1 MTDVG
6 TDVTP
11 RELASGKVLVD
22 EPAPGVAR
30 LRISNARRSGALD
43 HEILD
48 GLTEAL
54 GSLDARCVVITG
66 EGSVFSAG
74 YDIGDFEDG
83 EAFAAAAEELVA
95 HPFTAAID
103 AVEDYP
109 YTVIAA
115 LNGHAIGGGL
125 ELAVACD
132 IRLAAEGIRLGMPPV
147 KLGLI
152 YSHTGLR
159 RFMDVCGVA
168 GASELFLTGRNVDA
182 GRAAAMGLVNRV
194 VAVED
199 LEEEVLSLASEA
211 AGGAPLSVAGNKR
224 IMRTLRRHAAS
235 LPPEVARD
243 LVELRESCFRSE
255 DFQEGVRAFAEKRSP
270 EWKGR

>member
-1 MTDVG
+1 M
-6 TDVTP
+6 
-11 RELASGKVLVD
+11 
-22 EPAPGVAR
+22 
-30 LRISNARRSGALD
+30 
-43 HEILD
+43 
-48 GLTEAL
+48 
-54 GSLDARCVVITG
+54 
-66 EGSVFSAG
+66 
-74 YDIGDFEDG
+74 
-83 EAFAAAAEELVA
+83 
-95 HPFTAAID
+95 
-103 AVEDYP
+103 EDYP

-132 IRLAAEGIRLGMPPV
+132 IRLAADGIRLGMPPV

-168 GASELFLTGRNVDA
+168 GASELFLTGRGVDA

-194 VAVED
+194 VAADD
-199 LEEEVLSLASEA
+199 LEGEVLSLASEA
-211 AGGAPLSVAGNKR
+211 AAGAPLSVAGNKR
-224 IMRTLRRHAAS
+224 IMRTLRRHAAE
-235 LPPEVARD
+235 LPPEVERD

>member
-11 RELASGKVLVD
+11 RELASGKVLID

-48 GLTEAL
+48 GVTEAL
-54 GSLDARCVVITG
+54 EGLDARCVVITG

-74 YDIGDFEDG
+74 YD
-83 EAFAAAAEELVA
+83 
-95 HPFTAAID
+95 
-103 AVEDYP
+103 
-109 YTVIAA
+109 
-115 LNGHAIGGGL
+115 
-125 ELAVACD
+125 
-132 IRLAAEGIRLGMPPV
+132 MPPV

-159 RFMDVCGVA
+159 RFMEVCGVA

-194 VAVED
+194 VAADD
-199 LEEEVLSLASEA
+199 LEGEVLSLASEA
-211 AGGAPLSVAGNKR
+211 AAGAPLSVAGNKR
-224 IMRTLRRHAAS
+224 IMRTLRRRAAE
-235 LPPEVARD
+235 LPPEVERD
-243 LVELRESCFRSE
+243 LVSLRESCFRSE